1 MIFVYTVALVLL
13 GAAGFLVKRRA
24 VALEKKFIRVS
35 KQADDLL
42 RQSTYRDGNSNRL
55 DPYLA
60 AKRQYRL
67 AVLADQRDRVEGR
80 YTAWQ
85 GRAERLGKLKA
96 RLKAWKGRKLPYT
109 LGVLDVTGA
118 LALIDYLGAGQY
130 VNARGL
136 VQAVTALFTR

>member
-13 GAAGFLVKRRA
+13 GAAYFLVKRRA
-24 VALEKKFIRVS
+24 STLEKKFIRLS
-35 KQADDLL
+35 KDADDQL
-42 RQSTYRDGNSNRL
+42 RQSTYRDGNSNRG

-85 GRAERLGKLKA
+85 GRAERLNKLKA
-96 RLKAWKGRKLPYT
+96 RMRAWKGRKLPYT

-136 VQAVTALFTR
+136 VQAVTTFFTR

>member
-1 MIFVYTVALVLL
+1 MIFLYTAAIVLL
-13 GAAGFLVKRRA
+13 GAAHFVVRRRA

-35 KQADDLL
+35 RQADELL
-42 RQSTYRDGNSNRL
+42 RQSTYRDGNANRG

-67 AVLADQRDRVEGR
+67 AMVADQRDRVEGR
-80 YTAWQ
+80 YTAWTV
-85 GRAERLGKLKA
+85 RSEKLNKLKA
-96 RLKAWKGRKLPYT
+96 RLRNWKGRKLPYT
-109 LGVLDVTGA
+109 FGVLDVAGT

-136 VQAVTALFTR
+136 VQAVTVLFTR

>member
-13 GAAGFLVKRRA
+13 GAAHFLVRRRA
-24 VALEKKFIRVS
+24 LALEKKFARVS
-35 KQADDLL
+35 KQADELL

-67 AVLADQRDRVEGR
+67 AVLADQRDRLEDR
-80 YTAWQ
+80 YITWKA
-85 GRAERLGKLKA
+85 RDEKLYKLKL
-96 RLKAWKGRKLPYT
+96 RLRSWKGRKLPYT
-109 LGVLDVTGA
+109 LGVLDVAGT

-136 VQAVTALFTR
+136 VHAVTALFTR

>member
-1 MIFVYTVALVLL
+1 MIFVYSTALVLL
-13 GAAGFLVKRRA
+13 GAAHFLVRRRA
-24 VALEKKFIRVS
+24 ASLEKKFIRVS

-42 RQSTYRDGNSNRL
+42 RQSTYRDGNSNRG

-80 YTAWQ
+80 YTNWQ
-85 GRAERLGKLKA
+85 VRSDKLSKLKA
-96 RLKAWKGRKLPYT
+96 RLRNWKGRKLPYT

-136 VQAVTALFTR
+136 VEAVTALFTR